1 VLIVRP
7 GFVKGRMT
15 AGMDPAPMA
24 TTPDAVADAV
34 AKALAGGR
42 EVIWVPGV
50 LRPVFAV
57 FRHLPRPVWRRL
69 PV

>member
-1 VLIVRP
+1 
-7 GFVKGRMT
+7 VKGRMT
-15 AGMDPAPMA
+15 AGMDAAPMA

-34 AKALAGGR
+34 AKALAGGK
-42 EVIWVPGV
+42 EMVWVPGV

-57 FRHLPRPVWRRL
+57 FRHLPRPIWRRL